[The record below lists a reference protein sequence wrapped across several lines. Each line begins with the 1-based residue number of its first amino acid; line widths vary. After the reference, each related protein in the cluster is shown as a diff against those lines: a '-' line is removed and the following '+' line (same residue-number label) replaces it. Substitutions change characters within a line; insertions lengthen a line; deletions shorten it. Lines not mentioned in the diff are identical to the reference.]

1 MKWLSTGIALSC
13 LLLSSCKQDSPNGK
27 EEPQVPTPPVVT
39 AGTTVTIEPSKENT
53 ISHSGYQIILPK
65 GAVEEKTDI
74 KVNTATEKDFQD
86 PTYKALGDGIELSG
100 NVSSLLSKGCEISF
114 NNPNIPDGTEMY
126 IALVYST
133 EEEGLR
139 AIGDKAKHRVRILS
153 KVVKQGAKTQ
163 VYLTPVI
170 GEGLA
175 IRDGIIEGI
184 AIRDGII
191 RPLEIIGASKLNRML
206 VEHQMPNMAEFGLK
220 EVVLPSGTGK
230 ITLKDLSEIT
240 SKDKVLLFI
249 HGWTSSPIAC
259 WSSFITG
266 LDPLVKEA
274 GYTKYLTMGYNT
286 SMPID
291 KNGELLSLYLQNK
304 LNGAKVDIVAH
315 SMGGLVARSALEN
328 YGKADLVQNL
338 ITLGTPHKGSPMAI
352 IKYGLET
359 FSSAVLRDYGGLDEY
374 GRFVIKMYNDGSQG
388 FQDLYTESDFI
399 KRLAKNEAP
408 STYYH
413 PVAAIYSKG
422 SLVGIG
428 WLSRDAQALLAR
440 ADGVVTQ
447 ESAWGIPKSENNG
460 KGVVF
465 MLPGKMPHVT
475 LTESEEVIHHVS
487 AVLKVRAKVNPEPK
501 LPEGVVIKNGV
512 LEKWPNTSIP
522 ESGHV
527 TIPSEVTVIGYSAFS
542 GCSRLKSITFP
553 NKLKEIGKYAFSD
566 CTQLQEAAIPNSVS
580 GIGRWA
586 FHGCISLHT
595 VTLPDNLHELE
606 ECVFQGCQ
614 ALKAIHTKRIHTI
627 KSYAFDG
634 CIRLEKV
641 EFTDALTHI
650 EYNAFK
656 DCRSLT
662 QITLPNSVTDVDNF
676 CFSGCLKLK
685 DVQLSE
691 SMTQIAQSLFA
702 DCRSLTQITLP
713 EKITRVNY
721 DAFAN
726 CIALKSMK
734 SKALYPPTV
743 GSVIYTGYRLRYT
756 GKLIV
761 PVGSKDSYASS
772 TGWGHCDPIVEED

>member
-175 IRDGIIEGI
+175 IRDGIIEGL

-206 VEHQMPNMAEFGLK
+206 VEGQMPNMAEFGLK

-230 ITLKDLSEIT
+230 ITLKEPTEIT
-240 SKDKVLLFI
+240 KKDKVLLFI

-359 FSSAVLRDYGGLDEY
+359 FSSAVLRDYGELDEY

-487 AVLKVRAKVNPEPK
+487 AVLRARAKVNPE
-501 LPEGVVIKNGV
+501 GVVIENGV
-512 LEKWPNTSIP
+512 LGNTILSDDFNGSKLDLNKWNEPTY
-522 ESGHV
+522 
-527 TIPSEVTVIGYSAFS
+527 PSAVKVQDGI
-542 GCSRLKSITFP
+542 LKM
-553 NKLKEIGKYAFSD
+553 E
-566 CTQLQEAAIPNSVS
+566 QNS
-580 GIGRWA
+580 
-586 FHGCISLHT
+586 
-595 VTLPDNLHELE
+595 
-606 ECVFQGCQ
+606 
-614 ALKAIHTKRIHTI
+614 
-627 KSYAFDG
+627 
-634 CIRLEKV
+634 
-641 EFTDALTHI
+641 TDAKI
-650 EYNAFK
+650 ELLSKHRYRA
-656 DCRSLT
+656 T
-662 QITLPNSVTDVDNF
+662 QRITMSRKV
-676 CFSGCLKLK
+676 
-685 DVQLSE
+685 
-691 SMTQIAQSLFA
+691 
-702 DCRSLTQITLP
+702 
-713 EKITRVNY
+713 
-721 DAFAN
+721 
-726 CIALKSMK
+726 
-734 SKALYPPTV
+734 ALYPASDNFFPYISLVFDNHKELIIEYSQHSYANKYGLYVMCFDEQTKKHLTNQKISNQV
-743 GSVIYTGYRLRYT
+743 FNTWFSEKCEIDVARNELKYYRDNQLLGTIQLEGISLSVPFMVRMHPYGWYTGHKHYMDNF
-756 GKLIV
+756 KLEV
-761 PVGSKDSYASS
+761 R
-772 TGWGHCDPIVEED
+772 

>member
-1 MKWLSTGIALSC
+1 
-13 LLLSSCKQDSPNGK
+13 
-27 EEPQVPTPPVVT
+27 
-39 AGTTVTIEPSKENT
+39 
-53 ISHSGYQIILPK
+53 
-65 GAVEEKTDI
+65 
-74 KVNTATEKDFQD
+74 
-86 PTYKALGDGIELSG
+86 
-100 NVSSLLSKGCEISF
+100 
-114 NNPNIPDGTEMY
+114 
-126 IALVYST
+126 
-133 EEEGLR
+133 
-139 AIGDKAKHRVRILS
+139 
-153 KVVKQGAKTQ
+153 
-163 VYLTPVI
+163 
-170 GEGLA
+170 
-175 IRDGIIEGI
+175 
-184 AIRDGII
+184 
-191 RPLEIIGASKLNRML
+191 
-206 VEHQMPNMAEFGLK
+206 MPNMAEFGLK

-230 ITLKDLSEIT
+230 ITLKEPSEIT
-240 SKDKVLLFI
+240 KKDKVLLFI

-338 ITLGTPHKGSPMAI
+338 ITLGTPHKGSPMGI
-352 IKYGLET
+352 IKYALEA
-359 FSSAVLRDYGGLDEY
+359 FSSAILEENGKLDEY
-374 GRFVIKMYNDGSQG
+374 GRFVVKMYNDGSQG

-399 KRLAKNEAP
+399 KGLAKNEAP

-422 SLVGIG
+422 NLIGVGL
-428 WLSRDAQALLAR
+428 LSRDLQDLMSR
-440 ADGVVTQ
+440 ADGVVTK
-447 ESAWGIPKSENNG
+447 ESAWGIPASENNG
-460 KGVVF
+460 KGVFF

-487 AVLKVRAKVNPEPK
+487 TVLKVRAKVNPEPS

-527 TIPSEVTVIGYSAFS
+527 TIPSEVTEIGVNAFY

-553 NKLKEIGKYAFSD
+553 NKLKAIGTSAFSA
-566 CTQLQEAAIPNSVS
+566 CTQLQVVTIPNSVI
-580 GIGRWA
+580 GIGNNA
-586 FHGCISLHT
+586 FNGCSNLHT
-595 VTLPDNLHELE
+595 VTLPSKLQVLKDY
-606 ECVFQGCQ
+606 VFMGCQ
-614 ALKAIHTKRIHTI
+614 ALKAIHTKGVHII
-627 KSYAFDG
+627 GFSAFEG
-634 CIRLEKV
+634 CTRLAKV
-641 EFTDALTHI
+641 EFTDALTSI
-650 EYNAFK
+650 YAKAFK

-662 QITLPNSVTDVDNF
+662 QVTLPNSVTDVKSS
-676 CFSGCLKLK
+676 CFQQCLKLK

-691 SMTQIAQSLFA
+691 SMTYIEQRLFS

-713 EKITRVNY
+713 EKIRWVY
-721 DAFAN
+721 EGAFAN
-726 CIALKSMK
+726 CIALKSIK
-734 SKALYPPTV
+734 SKALYPPE
-743 GSVIYTGYRLRYT
+743 VIKEGRSGHKLLYT

>member
-1 MKWLSTGIALSC
+1 MKWLSAGIALSF

-27 EEPQVPTPPVVT
+27 EEPQVPPVVT

-175 IRDGIIEGI
+175 IRDGII
-184 AIRDGII
+184 

-206 VEHQMPNMAEFGLK
+206 VERQMPNMAEFGLK

-230 ITLKDLSEIT
+230 ITLKEPTEIT
-240 SKDKVLLFI
+240 KKDKVLLFI

-266 LDPLVKEA
+266 LAPLIKEA

-328 YGKADLVQNL
+328 YGKGDLVQNL

-359 FSSAVLRDYGGLDEY
+359 FSSAVLRDYGELDEY

-487 AVLKVRAKVNPEPK
+487 AVLKARAKGNPEPS
-501 LPEGVVIKNGV
+501 LPEGVVIENGV
-512 LEKWPNTSIP
+512 LKTWPNTSIP
-522 ESGHV
+522 ESGHI
-527 TIPSEVTVIGYSAFS
+527 TIPTEVTVIGTGAFYS
-542 GCSRLKSITFP
+542 CSRLKSITFP
-553 NKLKEIGKYAFSD
+553 NKLKEIGGSAFSH
-566 CTQLQEAAIPNSVS
+566 CTQLQEVTIPNSVTQ
-580 GIGRWA
+580 IGDYA
-586 FHGCISLHT
+586 FYECSNLHT
-595 VTLPDNLHELE
+595 VTLPSKLQVLNYY
-606 ECVFQGCQ
+606 VFKDCQ
-614 ALKAIHTKRIHTI
+614 ALKAIHTKGVHSIEV
-627 KSYAFDG
+627 SAFEG
-634 CIRLEKV
+634 CTRLAKI
-641 EFTDALTHI
+641 EFTDALTSI
-650 EYNAFK
+650 YASAFN

-662 QITLPNSVTDVDNF
+662 QVTLPNSVTEVGEH
-676 CFSGCLKLK
+676 CFKQCLKLK
-685 DVQLSE
+685 EVQLSE
-691 SMTQIAQSLFA
+691 SMTYIDKGLFA

-713 EKITRVNY
+713 EKIVSV
-721 DAFAN
+721 DEGAFAN
-726 CIALKSMK
+726 CIALKSIK
-734 SKALYPPTV
+734 SKALYPPV
-743 GSVIYTGYRLRYT
+743 VKQDGYSGRKLRYT

-761 PVGSKDSYASS
+761 PVGSKDSYATHS
-772 TGWGHCDPIVEED
+772 GWGHCNPIVEED

>member
-1 MKWLSTGIALSC
+1 MKWLSAGIALSF

-175 IRDGIIEGI
+175 IRDGIIEGL

-206 VEHQMPNMAEFGLK
+206 VEGQMPNMAEFGLK

-230 ITLKDLSEIT
+230 ITLKEPTEIT
-240 SKDKVLLFI
+240 KKDKVLLFI

-359 FSSAVLRDYGGLDEY
+359 FSSAVLRDYGELDEY

-487 AVLKVRAKVNPEPK
+487 AVLRARAKVNPE
-501 LPEGVVIKNGV
+501 GVVIENGV
-512 LEKWPNTSIP
+512 LGNTILSDDFNGSKLDLNKWNEPTY
-522 ESGHV
+522 
-527 TIPSEVTVIGYSAFS
+527 PSAVKVQDGI
-542 GCSRLKSITFP
+542 LKM
-553 NKLKEIGKYAFSD
+553 E
-566 CTQLQEAAIPNSVS
+566 QNS
-580 GIGRWA
+580 
-586 FHGCISLHT
+586 
-595 VTLPDNLHELE
+595 
-606 ECVFQGCQ
+606 
-614 ALKAIHTKRIHTI
+614 
-627 KSYAFDG
+627 
-634 CIRLEKV
+634 
-641 EFTDALTHI
+641 TDAKI
-650 EYNAFK
+650 ELLSKHRYRA
-656 DCRSLT
+656 T
-662 QITLPNSVTDVDNF
+662 QRITMSRKV
-676 CFSGCLKLK
+676 
-685 DVQLSE
+685 
-691 SMTQIAQSLFA
+691 
-702 DCRSLTQITLP
+702 
-713 EKITRVNY
+713 
-721 DAFAN
+721 
-726 CIALKSMK
+726 
-734 SKALYPPTV
+734 ALYPASDNFFPYISLVFDNHKELIIEYSQHSYANKYGLYVMCFDEQTKKHLTNQKISNQV
-743 GSVIYTGYRLRYT
+743 FNTWFSEKCEIDVARNELKYYRDNQLLGTIQLEGISLSVPFMVRMHPYGWYTGHKHYMDNF
-756 GKLIV
+756 KLEV
-761 PVGSKDSYASS
+761 R
-772 TGWGHCDPIVEED
+772 

>member
-1 MKWLSTGIALSC
+1 MKLITPMKWLSAGIALSC

-39 AGTTVTIEPSKENT
+39 AGTTITIEPSKENT
-53 ISHSGYQIILPK
+53 ISHSGYEIHLPK

-74 KVNTATEKDFQD
+74 KVNTAAQKDFQD

-100 NVSSLLSKGCEISF
+100 NVNSLLSKGCEISF

-126 IALVYST
+126 IALVYNT
-133 EEEGLR
+133 DEAGLR
-139 AIGDKAKHRVRILS
+139 AIGDETKHRVRVLTKAVKRGVRTEVSLKTDPITGL
-153 KVVKQGAKTQ
+153 VVEKC
-163 VYLTPVI
+163 
-170 GEGLA
+170 
-175 IRDGIIEGI
+175 
-184 AIRDGII
+184 II
-191 RPLEIIGASKLNRML
+191 RPLEIIGASKLNQLL

-338 ITLGTPHKGSPMAI
+338 ITLGTPHKGSPMGI
-352 IKYGLET
+352 IKYALEA
-359 FSSAVLRDYGGLDEY
+359 FSSAILEENGKLDEY
-374 GRFVIKMYNDGSQG
+374 GRFVVKMYNDGSQG

-399 KRLAKNEAP
+399 KGLAKNEAP

-422 SLVGIG
+422 YLTGVG
-428 WLSRDAQALLAR
+428 WLSRDLQDLMAR
-440 ADGVVTQ
+440 ADGVVTK
-447 ESAWGIPKSENNG
+447 ESAWGIPDSENNG
-460 KGVVF
+460 KGVFF

-475 LTESEEVIHHVS
+475 LTESEEVMHHVS

-501 LPEGVVIKNGV
+501 LPEGVVIEYGILK
-512 LEKWPNTSIP
+512 KWPNTSIP
-522 ESGHV
+522 ANGHV
-527 TIPSEVTVIGYSAFS
+527 TVPNEVVHIGQAAFEY
-542 GCSRLKSITFP
+542 CSRLKTITFP
-553 NKLKEIGKYAFSD
+553 SHLESIGVAAFSQ
-566 CTQLQEAAIPNSVS
+566 CTQLQEVHIPNSVTK
-580 GIGRWA
+580 IGSRA
-586 FHGCISLHT
+586 FQFCINLHTAELPSKLQVVEDGLFSKCHALREIRIKSARTIGESAFQECVKLAKVELSDLLYEVKKMAFQDCRSLTQVRLPHSVDKVGESSFQGCIKLKE
-595 VTLPDNLHELE
+595 VQLPDNLYLIE
-606 ECVFQGCQ
+606 EKLFADCQ
-614 ALKAIHTKRIHTI
+614 
-627 KSYAFDG
+627 
-634 CIRLEKV
+634 
-641 EFTDALTHI
+641 
-650 EYNAFK
+650 
-656 DCRSLT
+656 SLT
-662 QITLPNSVTDVDNF
+662 QITLP
-676 CFSGCLKLK
+676 
-685 DVQLSE
+685 
-691 SMTQIAQSLFA
+691 A
-702 DCRSLTQITLP
+702 
-713 EKITRVNY
+713 RVGSIMPS
-721 DAFAN
+721 AFEN
-726 CIALKSMK
+726 CKGLQVLR
-734 SKALYPPTV
+734 SKA
-743 GSVIYTGYRLRYT
+743 IYAPEVWDRFRHLVVPLDYR

-761 PVGSKDSYASS
+761 PVGSKESYEQSV
-772 TGWGHCDPIVEED
+772 GWKHCSPIVEQD

>member
-1 MKWLSTGIALSC
+1 MKLITPMKWLSAGIALSC
-13 LLLSSCKQDSPNGK
+13 LLLSSCKQDSPKGK

-53 ISHSGYQIILPK
+53 ISHSGYEIHLPK
-65 GAVEEKTDI
+65 GAVEEKTEI

-100 NVSSLLSKGCEISF
+100 NVNSLLSKGCEISF

-126 IALVYST
+126 IALVYNAD
-133 EEEGLR
+133 EAGLR
-139 AIGDKAKHRVRILS
+139 AIGDETKHRVRVLTKAVKRGVRTEVSLKTDPITGL
-153 KVVKQGAKTQ
+153 VVEKC
-163 VYLTPVI
+163 
-170 GEGLA
+170 
-175 IRDGIIEGI
+175 
-184 AIRDGII
+184 II
-191 RPLEIIGASKLNRML
+191 RPLEIIGASKLNQLL

-220 EVVLPSGTGK
+220 EVVLPAGAGK

-266 LDPLVKEA
+266 LAPLVKEA

-338 ITLGTPHKGSPMAI
+338 ITLGTPHKGSPMGI
-352 IKYGLET
+352 IKYALEA
-359 FSSAVLRDYGGLDEY
+359 FSSAILEENGKLDEY
-374 GRFVIKMYNDGSQG
+374 GRFVVKMYNDGSQG

-399 KRLAKNEAP
+399 KGLAKNEAP

-422 SLVGIG
+422 NLTGVGL
-428 WLSRDAQALLAR
+428 LSRDLQDLMAR
-440 ADGVVTQ
+440 ADGVVTK
-447 ESAWGIPKSENNG
+447 ESAWGIPSSENNG
-460 KGVVF
+460 KGVFF

-487 AVLKVRAKVNPEPK
+487 TVLKVRAKVNPEPS
-501 LPEGVVIKNGV
+501 LPDGVVIENGV
-512 LEKWPNTSIP
+512 LKTWPNTSIP
-522 ESGHV
+522 ESGHI
-527 TIPSEVTVIGYSAFS
+527 TIPSEVTEIGASALS
-542 GCSRLKSITFP
+542 DCSRLKSITFP
-553 NKLKEIGKYAFSD
+553 NKLKAIGPSAFSA
-566 CTQLQEAAIPNSVS
+566 CTQLQEVTIPNSVTRIDGS
-580 GIGRWA
+580 A
-586 FHGCISLHT
+586 FNGCINLHT
-595 VTLPDNLHELE
+595 VTLPSKLQVLSDHI
-606 ECVFQGCQ
+606 FTGCQ
-614 ALKAIHTKRIHTI
+614 ALKAIHTKGVHTI
-627 KSYAFDG
+627 GISAFEG
-634 CIRLEKV
+634 CTRLDKV
-641 EFTDALTHI
+641 EFTDALTSIAH
-650 EYNAFK
+650 NAFK

-662 QITLPNSVTDVDNF
+662 KVTLPNSVTNVGDH
-676 CFSGCLKLK
+676 CFQQCLKLK

-691 SMTQIAQSLFA
+691 SMTYIAWGLFA
-702 DCRSLTQITLP
+702 DCRSLAQITLP
-713 EKITRVNY
+713 EKIVSV
-721 DAFAN
+721 DEGAFAN
-726 CIALKSMK
+726 CIALKSIK
-734 SKALYPPTV
+734 SKALYPPVVTHN
-743 GSVIYTGYRLRYT
+743 GFSSYQLLYT

-761 PVGSKDSYASS
+761 PVGSKESYVKSK
-772 TGWGHCDPIVEED
+772 GWGHCDPIVEED

>member
-1 MKWLSTGIALSC
+1 MKLITPMKWLSTGMALSC

-175 IRDGIIEGI
+175 IRDGIIEGL

-206 VEHQMPNMAEFGLK
+206 VERQMPNMAEFGLK

-447 ESAWGIPKSENNG
+447 ESAWGIPASENNG

-475 LTESEEVIHHVS
+475 LTESEEVIRHVS
-487 AVLKVRAKVNPEPK
+487 TVLRARAKVNPE
-501 LPEGVVIKNGV
+501 GVVIENGV
-512 LEKWPNTSIP
+512 LVNTILSDDFNGSKLDLNKWNEPTY
-522 ESGHV
+522 
-527 TIPSEVTVIGYSAFS
+527 PSAVKVQDGI
-542 GCSRLKSITFP
+542 LKM
-553 NKLKEIGKYAFSD
+553 E
-566 CTQLQEAAIPNSVS
+566 QNS
-580 GIGRWA
+580 
-586 FHGCISLHT
+586 
-595 VTLPDNLHELE
+595 
-606 ECVFQGCQ
+606 
-614 ALKAIHTKRIHTI
+614 
-627 KSYAFDG
+627 
-634 CIRLEKV
+634 
-641 EFTDALTHI
+641 TDAKI
-650 EYNAFK
+650 ELLSKHRYRA
-656 DCRSLT
+656 T
-662 QITLPNSVTDVDNF
+662 QRITMSRKV
-676 CFSGCLKLK
+676 
-685 DVQLSE
+685 
-691 SMTQIAQSLFA
+691 
-702 DCRSLTQITLP
+702 
-713 EKITRVNY
+713 
-721 DAFAN
+721 
-726 CIALKSMK
+726 
-734 SKALYPPTV
+734 ALYPASDNFFPYISLVFDNHKELIIEYSQHSYANKYGLYVMCFDEQTKKHLTNQKISNQV
-743 GSVIYTGYRLRYT
+743 FNTWFSEKCEIDVARNELKYYRDNQLLGTIQLEGISLSVPFMVRMHPYGWYTGHKHYMDNF
-756 GKLIV
+756 KLEV
-761 PVGSKDSYASS
+761 R
-772 TGWGHCDPIVEED
+772 

>member
-1 MKWLSTGIALSC
+1 MKLITPKKWLSAGVALSIV
-13 LLLSSCKQDSPNGK
+13 LFSSCKQDDPNGNGGRQ
-27 EEPQVPTPPVVT
+27 EPPTPIVPT
-39 AGTTVTIEPSKENT
+39 GTTVTIEPNKENT
-53 ISHSGYQIILPK
+53 IDYGGYQISLPK

-100 NVSSLLSKGCEISF
+100 DVSSLLSKGCEISF

-133 EEEGLR
+133 DEEGLR

-153 KVVKQGAKTQ
+153 KVVKQGLKTA

-170 GEGLA
+170 GQGLA
-175 IRDGIIEGI
+175 V
-184 AIRDGII
+184 RDGII

-206 VEHQMPNMAEFGLK
+206 VERQMPNMAEFGLK

-266 LDPLVKEA
+266 LDPLIKEA

-291 KNGELLSLYLQNK
+291 KNGELLALYLQNK

-328 YGKADLVQNL
+328 YHKGDLVQNL

-359 FSSAVLRDYGGLDEY
+359 FSSAVLKEYGELDEY

-422 SLVGIG
+422 RLVGVG
-428 WLSRDAQALLAR
+428 WLSRDTQALLAR

-447 ESAWGIPKSENNG
+447 ESAWGIPASENNG

-487 AVLKVRAKVNPEPK
+487 AVLKARAKGNPEPS
-501 LPEGVVIKNGV
+501 LPEGVVIENGV
-512 LEKWPNTSIP
+512 LKTWPNTSIP
-522 ESGHV
+522 ESGHI
-527 TIPSEVTVIGYSAFS
+527 TIPTEVTVIGSGAFYS
-542 GCSRLKSITFP
+542 CSRLKSITFP
-553 NKLKEIGKYAFSD
+553 NKLKEIGGSAFSA
-566 CTQLQEAAIPNSVS
+566 CTQLQEVTIPNSVTQ
-580 GIGRWA
+580 IGDYA
-586 FHGCISLHT
+586 FYECSNLHT
-595 VTLPDNLHELE
+595 VTLPSKLQVLNYY
-606 ECVFQGCQ
+606 VFKGCQ
-614 ALKAIHTKRIHTI
+614 ALKAIHTKGVHSIDV
-627 KSYAFDG
+627 SAFEG
-634 CIRLEKV
+634 CTRLAKI
-641 EFTDALTHI
+641 EFTDALTSI
-650 EYNAFK
+650 YASAFN

-662 QITLPNSVTDVDNF
+662 QVTLPNSVTGVGPH
-676 CFSGCLKLK
+676 CFQQCLKLK
-685 DVQLSE
+685 EVQLSE
-691 SMTQIAQSLFA
+691 SMTYIDKGLFA

-713 EKITRVNY
+713 EKIVSV
-721 DAFAN
+721 DEGAFAN
-726 CIALKSMK
+726 CIALKSIK
-734 SKALYPPTV
+734 SKALYPPVVTQD
-743 GSVIYTGYRLRYT
+743 GRSGYKLLYT

-761 PVGSKDSYASS
+761 PVGSKDSYSSS
-772 TGWGHCDPIVEED
+772 TGWGHCNPIVEED

>member
-175 IRDGIIEGI
+175 IRDGIIEGL

-206 VEHQMPNMAEFGLK
+206 VERQMPNMAEFGLK

-447 ESAWGIPKSENNG
+447 ESAWGIPASENNG

-475 LTESEEVIHHVS
+475 LTESEEVIRHVS
-487 AVLKVRAKVNPEPK
+487 TVLRARAKVNPE
-501 LPEGVVIKNGV
+501 GVVIENGV
-512 LEKWPNTSIP
+512 LVNTILSDDFNGSKLDLNKWNEPTY
-522 ESGHV
+522 
-527 TIPSEVTVIGYSAFS
+527 PSAVKVQDGI
-542 GCSRLKSITFP
+542 LKM
-553 NKLKEIGKYAFSD
+553 E
-566 CTQLQEAAIPNSVS
+566 QNS
-580 GIGRWA
+580 
-586 FHGCISLHT
+586 
-595 VTLPDNLHELE
+595 
-606 ECVFQGCQ
+606 
-614 ALKAIHTKRIHTI
+614 
-627 KSYAFDG
+627 
-634 CIRLEKV
+634 
-641 EFTDALTHI
+641 TDAKI
-650 EYNAFK
+650 ELLSKHRYRA
-656 DCRSLT
+656 T
-662 QITLPNSVTDVDNF
+662 QRITMSRKV
-676 CFSGCLKLK
+676 
-685 DVQLSE
+685 
-691 SMTQIAQSLFA
+691 
-702 DCRSLTQITLP
+702 
-713 EKITRVNY
+713 
-721 DAFAN
+721 
-726 CIALKSMK
+726 
-734 SKALYPPTV
+734 ALYPASDNFFPYISLVFDNHKELIIEYSQHSYANKYGLYVMCFDEQTKKHLTNQKISNQV
-743 GSVIYTGYRLRYT
+743 FNTWFSEKCEIDVARNELKYYRDNQLLGTIQLEGISLSVPFMVRMHPYGWYTGHKHYMDNF
-756 GKLIV
+756 KLEV
-761 PVGSKDSYASS
+761 R
-772 TGWGHCDPIVEED
+772 

>member
-1 MKWLSTGIALSC
+1 MKLITPMKWLSAGIALSC

-53 ISHSGYQIILPK
+53 ISHSGYEIHLPK

-100 NVSSLLSKGCEISF
+100 NVNSLLSKGCEISF

-126 IALVYST
+126 IALVYNT
-133 EEEGLR
+133 DEAGLR
-139 AIGDKAKHRVRILS
+139 AIGDETKHRVRVLTKAVKRGVRTEVSLKTDPITGL
-153 KVVKQGAKTQ
+153 VVEKC
-163 VYLTPVI
+163 
-170 GEGLA
+170 
-175 IRDGIIEGI
+175 
-184 AIRDGII
+184 II
-191 RPLEIIGASKLNRML
+191 RPLEIIGASKLNQLL

-266 LDPLVKEA
+266 LAPLVKEA

-338 ITLGTPHKGSPMAI
+338 ITLGTPHKGSPMGI
-352 IKYGLET
+352 IKYALEA
-359 FSSAVLRDYGGLDEY
+359 FSSAILEENGKLDEY
-374 GRFVIKMYNDGSQG
+374 GRFVVKMYNDGSQG

-399 KRLAKNEAP
+399 KGLAKNEAP

-422 SLVGIG
+422 NLTGVGL
-428 WLSRDAQALLAR
+428 LSRDLQDLMAR
-440 ADGVVTQ
+440 ADGVVTK
-447 ESAWGIPKSENNG
+447 ESAWGIPASENNG
-460 KGVVF
+460 KGVFF

-501 LPEGVVIKNGV
+501 LPEGVVIDSNGT
-512 LEKWPNTSIP
+512 LIKWDNEAIP
-522 ESGHV
+522 QDGIV
-527 TIPSEVTVIGYSAFS
+527 KIPSVVKTIGVGAFQGCSKLKQVVFHNKVRSIEKEAFS
-542 GCSRLKSITFP
+542 GCTEL
-553 NKLKEIGKYAFSD
+553 
-566 CTQLQEAAIPNSVS
+566 NSV
-580 GIGRWA
+580 
-586 FHGCISLHT
+586 
-595 VTLPDNLHELE
+595 N
-606 ECVFQGCQ
+606 
-614 ALKAIHTKRIHTI
+614 
-627 KSYAFDG
+627 
-634 CIRLEKV
+634 
-641 EFTDALTHI
+641 
-650 EYNAFK
+650 
-656 DCRSLT
+656 
-662 QITLPNSVTDVDNF
+662 LPNSVRRIGASMFRGCTNLKEVTLPSGTLTEIPDAL
-676 CFSGCLKLK
+676 FSGCSSLSKVNLPKGLKSIGNSAFMDCASLRNI
-685 DVQLSE
+685 DVPEGVTKIGGYAFSKVQGS
-691 SMTQIAQSLFA
+691 
-702 DCRSLTQITLP
+702 ITLP
-713 EKITRVNY
+713 STVRDLGVEGGSIFTWPFYTSEAITIGRTVYIKATTPPDIYFGYVDNVHRMKVLGTFKILYVPLGCKQKYLDAGIYGLNDSNIQEY
-721 DAFAN
+721 DF
-726 CIALKSMK
+726 
-734 SKALYPPTV
+734 
-743 GSVIYTGYRLRYT
+743 
-756 GKLIV
+756 
-761 PVGSKDSYASS
+761 D
-772 TGWGHCDPIVEED
+772 

>member
-1 MKWLSTGIALSC
+1 MKWLSAGIALSF

-27 EEPQVPTPPVVT
+27 EEPQVPPVVT

-175 IRDGIIEGI
+175 IRDGIIEGL

-206 VEHQMPNMAEFGLK
+206 VERQMPNMAEFGLK

-230 ITLKDLSEIT
+230 ITLKEPTEIT
-240 SKDKVLLFI
+240 KKDKVLLFI

-266 LDPLVKEA
+266 LAPLIKEA

-328 YGKADLVQNL
+328 YGKGDLVQNL

-359 FSSAVLRDYGGLDEY
+359 FSSAVLRDYGELDEY

-465 MLPGKMPHVT
+465 MLPGKIPHVT
-475 LTESEEVIHHVS
+475 LTESEEVIRHVS
-487 AVLKVRAKVNPEPK
+487 TVLKARAKVNPEPS
-501 LPEGVVIKNGV
+501 LPEGGIIENGV
-512 LEKWPNTSIP
+512 LENTILSDDFNGSKLDLNKWNKPTY
-522 ESGHV
+522 
-527 TIPSEVTVIGYSAFS
+527 PSAVKVQDGI
-542 GCSRLKSITFP
+542 LKM
-553 NKLKEIGKYAFSD
+553 E
-566 CTQLQEAAIPNSVS
+566 QNS
-580 GIGRWA
+580 
-586 FHGCISLHT
+586 
-595 VTLPDNLHELE
+595 
-606 ECVFQGCQ
+606 
-614 ALKAIHTKRIHTI
+614 
-627 KSYAFDG
+627 
-634 CIRLEKV
+634 
-641 EFTDALTHI
+641 TDAKI
-650 EYNAFK
+650 ELLSKHRYRA
-656 DCRSLT
+656 T
-662 QITLPNSVTDVDNF
+662 QRITISRKV
-676 CFSGCLKLK
+676 
-685 DVQLSE
+685 
-691 SMTQIAQSLFA
+691 
-702 DCRSLTQITLP
+702 
-713 EKITRVNY
+713 
-721 DAFAN
+721 
-726 CIALKSMK
+726 
-734 SKALYPPTV
+734 ALYPASDNFFPYISLVFDNHKELIIEYSQHSYANKYGLYVMCFDEQTKTHLTNQKISNQV
-743 GSVIYTGYRLRYT
+743 FNTWFSEKCEIDVARNELKYYRDNQLLGTIQLKGISLSVPFLVRMHPYGWYTGHKHYMDNF
-756 GKLIV
+756 KLEV
-761 PVGSKDSYASS
+761 K
-772 TGWGHCDPIVEED
+772 

>member
-1 MKWLSTGIALSC
+1 MKWLSAGIALSF

-27 EEPQVPTPPVVT
+27 EEPQVPPVVT

-175 IRDGIIEGI
+175 IRDGII
-184 AIRDGII
+184 

-206 VEHQMPNMAEFGLK
+206 VERQMPNMAEFGLK

-230 ITLKDLSEIT
+230 ITLKEPTEIT
-240 SKDKVLLFI
+240 KKDKVLLFI

-266 LDPLVKEA
+266 LAPLIKEA

-328 YGKADLVQNL
+328 YGKGDLVQNL

-359 FSSAVLRDYGGLDEY
+359 FSSAVLRDYGELDEY

-465 MLPGKMPHVT
+465 MLPGKIPHVT
-475 LTESEEVIHHVS
+475 LTESEEVIRHVS
-487 AVLKVRAKVNPEPK
+487 TVLKARAKVNPEPS
-501 LPEGVVIKNGV
+501 LPEGGIIENGV
-512 LEKWPNTSIP
+512 LENTILSDDFNGSKLDLNKWNKPTY
-522 ESGHV
+522 
-527 TIPSEVTVIGYSAFS
+527 PSAVKVQDGI
-542 GCSRLKSITFP
+542 LKM
-553 NKLKEIGKYAFSD
+553 E
-566 CTQLQEAAIPNSVS
+566 QNS
-580 GIGRWA
+580 
-586 FHGCISLHT
+586 
-595 VTLPDNLHELE
+595 
-606 ECVFQGCQ
+606 
-614 ALKAIHTKRIHTI
+614 
-627 KSYAFDG
+627 
-634 CIRLEKV
+634 
-641 EFTDALTHI
+641 TDAKI
-650 EYNAFK
+650 ELLSKHRYRA
-656 DCRSLT
+656 T
-662 QITLPNSVTDVDNF
+662 QRITISRKV
-676 CFSGCLKLK
+676 
-685 DVQLSE
+685 
-691 SMTQIAQSLFA
+691 
-702 DCRSLTQITLP
+702 
-713 EKITRVNY
+713 
-721 DAFAN
+721 
-726 CIALKSMK
+726 
-734 SKALYPPTV
+734 ALYPASDNFFPYISLVFDNHKELIIEYSQHSYANKYGLYVMCFDEQTKTHLTNQKISNQV
-743 GSVIYTGYRLRYT
+743 FNTWFSEKCEIDVARNELKYYRDNQLLGTIQLKGISLSVPFLVRMHPYGWYTGHKHYMDNF
-756 GKLIV
+756 KLEV
-761 PVGSKDSYASS
+761 K
-772 TGWGHCDPIVEED
+772 

>member
-1 MKWLSTGIALSC
+1 MKLITPMKWLSTGIALSC

-175 IRDGIIEGI
+175 IRDGIIEGL

-206 VEHQMPNMAEFGLK
+206 VEGQMPNMAEFGLK

-230 ITLKDLSEIT
+230 ITLKEPTEIT
-240 SKDKVLLFI
+240 KKDKVLLFI

-359 FSSAVLRDYGGLDEY
+359 FSSAVLRDYGELDEY

-487 AVLKVRAKVNPEPK
+487 AVLRARAKVNPE
-501 LPEGVVIKNGV
+501 GVVIENGV
-512 LEKWPNTSIP
+512 LGNTILSDDFNGSKLDLNKWNEPTY
-522 ESGHV
+522 
-527 TIPSEVTVIGYSAFS
+527 PSAVKVQDGI
-542 GCSRLKSITFP
+542 LKM
-553 NKLKEIGKYAFSD
+553 E
-566 CTQLQEAAIPNSVS
+566 QNS
-580 GIGRWA
+580 
-586 FHGCISLHT
+586 
-595 VTLPDNLHELE
+595 
-606 ECVFQGCQ
+606 
-614 ALKAIHTKRIHTI
+614 
-627 KSYAFDG
+627 
-634 CIRLEKV
+634 
-641 EFTDALTHI
+641 TDAKI
-650 EYNAFK
+650 ELLSKHRYRA
-656 DCRSLT
+656 T
-662 QITLPNSVTDVDNF
+662 QRITMSRKV
-676 CFSGCLKLK
+676 
-685 DVQLSE
+685 
-691 SMTQIAQSLFA
+691 
-702 DCRSLTQITLP
+702 
-713 EKITRVNY
+713 
-721 DAFAN
+721 
-726 CIALKSMK
+726 
-734 SKALYPPTV
+734 ALYPASDNFFPYISLVFDNHKELIIEYSQHSYANKYGLYVMCFDEQTKKHLTNQKISNQV
-743 GSVIYTGYRLRYT
+743 FNTWFSEKCEIDVARNELKYYRDNQLLGTIQLEGISLSVPFMVRMHPYGWYTGHKHYMDNF
-756 GKLIV
+756 KLEV
-761 PVGSKDSYASS
+761 R
-772 TGWGHCDPIVEED
+772 

>member
-1 MKWLSTGIALSC
+1 MKLITPMKWLSAGIALSF

-27 EEPQVPTPPVVT
+27 EEPQVPPVVT

-175 IRDGIIEGI
+175 IRDGIIEGL

-206 VEHQMPNMAEFGLK
+206 VERQMPNMAEFGLK

-230 ITLKDLSEIT
+230 ITLKEPTEIT
-240 SKDKVLLFI
+240 KKDKVLLFI

-266 LDPLVKEA
+266 LAPLIKEA

-328 YGKADLVQNL
+328 YGKGDLVQNL

-359 FSSAVLRDYGGLDEY
+359 FSSAVLRDYGELDEY

-487 AVLKVRAKVNPEPK
+487 AVLKVRAKVNPEPS
-501 LPEGVVIKNGV
+501 LPEGVVIENGV

-527 TIPSEVTVIGYSAFS
+527 TIPSEVTVIGYSAFYI
-542 GCSRLKSITFP
+542 CSRLKSITFP
-553 NKLKEIGKYAFSD
+553 SKLKEIGNNAFYA
-566 CTQLQEAAIPNSVS
+566 CTQLQEVTLPNSVTN
-580 GIGRWA
+580 IGRGA
-586 FHGCISLHT
+586 FDECINLHT
-595 VTLPDNLHELE
+595 VTLPNKLKILQKD
-606 ECVFQGCQ
+606 VFGGCL
-614 ALKAIHTKRIHTI
+614 ALKAIHTENVHTI
-627 KSYAFDG
+627 ERGAFRG
-634 CIRLEKV
+634 CTRLAKV
-641 EFTDALTHI
+641 EFTDALKKI
-650 EYNAFK
+650 DWEAFE

-662 QITLPNSVTDVDNF
+662 QVTLPNSVTHVGSR
-676 CFSGCLKLK
+676 CFQQCLKLK
-685 DVQLSE
+685 EVQLSE
-691 SMTQIAQSLFA
+691 SMTYIDQGLFA

-713 EKITRVNY
+713 KKIESVY
-721 DAFAN
+721 EGAFAN
-726 CIALKSMK
+726 CIALKSIK
-734 SKALYPPTV
+734 SKALYPPV
-743 GSVIYTGYRLRYT
+743 VLKQNNYS

-761 PVGSKDSYASS
+761 PVGSKDSYAKS
-772 TGWGHCDPIVEED
+772 TGWGHCNPIIEED

>member
-1 MKWLSTGIALSC
+1 MKLITPMKWLSAGIALSC

-53 ISHSGYQIILPK
+53 ISHSGYEIHLPK

-100 NVSSLLSKGCEISF
+100 NVNSLLSKGCEISF

-126 IALVYST
+126 IALVYNT
-133 EEEGLR
+133 DEAGLR
-139 AIGDKAKHRVRILS
+139 AIGDETKHRVRVLTKAVKRGVRTEVSLKTDPITGL
-153 KVVKQGAKTQ
+153 VVEKC
-163 VYLTPVI
+163 
-170 GEGLA
+170 
-175 IRDGIIEGI
+175 
-184 AIRDGII
+184 II
-191 RPLEIIGASKLNRML
+191 RPLEIIGASKLNQLL

-266 LDPLVKEA
+266 LAPLVKEA

-338 ITLGTPHKGSPMAI
+338 ITLGTPHKGSPMGI
-352 IKYGLET
+352 IKYALEA
-359 FSSAVLRDYGGLDEY
+359 FSSAILEENGKLDEY
-374 GRFVIKMYNDGSQG
+374 GRFVVKMYNDGSQG

-399 KRLAKNEAP
+399 KGLAKNEAP

-422 SLVGIG
+422 NLTGVGL
-428 WLSRDAQALLAR
+428 LSRDLQDLMAR
-440 ADGVVTQ
+440 ADGVVTK
-447 ESAWGIPKSENNG
+447 ESAWGIPASENNG
-460 KGVVF
+460 KGVFF

-487 AVLKVRAKVNPEPK
+487 TVLKVRAKVNPEPK
-501 LPEGVVIKNGV
+501 LPEGVVIDSNGT
-512 LEKWPNTSIP
+512 LIKWDNEAIP
-522 ESGHV
+522 QDGIIK
-527 TIPSEVTVIGYSAFS
+527 IPSVVKTIGVGAFQGCSKLKQVVFHNKVRSIEMEAFS
-542 GCSRLKSITFP
+542 GCTELRSVNLSNSVRRIGASAFWGCTELKSVNLPNSVRLIGANAFWGCTNLKEVTLPSGTLTEIPDALFSGCSSLSQISLPQGLKSI
-553 NKLKEIGKYAFSD
+553 
-566 CTQLQEAAIPNSVS
+566 
-580 GIGRWA
+580 GRSA
-586 FHGCISLHT
+586 FHGCVSLRNIIVPEG
-595 VTLPDNLHELE
+595 VTKIGGDAFSN
-606 ECVFQGCQ
+606 VQG
-614 ALKAIHTKRIHTI
+614 
-627 KSYAFDG
+627 S
-634 CIRLEKV
+634 
-641 EFTDALTHI
+641 
-650 EYNAFK
+650 
-656 DCRSLT
+656 
-662 QITLPNSVTDVDNF
+662 ITLPSTV
-676 CFSGCLKLK
+676 K
-685 DVQLSE
+685 DL
-691 SMTQIAQSLFA
+691 
-702 DCRSLTQITLP
+702 
-713 EKITRVNY
+713 
-721 DAFAN
+721 
-726 CIALKSMK
+726 
-734 SKALYPPTV
+734 
-743 GSVIYTGYRLRYT
+743 G
-756 GKLIV
+756 
-761 PVGSKDSYASS
+761 
-772 TGWGHCDPIVEED
+772 VEEGSIFTWPFHTYEDVTIGRTVYIKATTPPDIYYGHVNNRDQMRVLGTFKILYVPLGCKQKYLDAGIYGLNDSNIQEYDFD

>member
-1 MKWLSTGIALSC
+1 MKLITPMKWLSAGIALSF

-27 EEPQVPTPPVVT
+27 EEPQVPPVVT

-175 IRDGIIEGI
+175 IRDGIIEGL

-206 VEHQMPNMAEFGLK
+206 VERQMPNMAEFGLK

-230 ITLKDLSEIT
+230 ITLKEPTEIT
-240 SKDKVLLFI
+240 KKDKVLLFI

-266 LDPLVKEA
+266 LAPLIKEA

-328 YGKADLVQNL
+328 YGKGDLVQNL

-359 FSSAVLRDYGGLDEY
+359 FSSAVLRDYGELDEY

-465 MLPGKMPHVT
+465 MLPGKIPHVT
-475 LTESEEVIHHVS
+475 LTESEEVIRHVS
-487 AVLKVRAKVNPEPK
+487 TVLKARAKVNPEPS
-501 LPEGVVIKNGV
+501 LPEGGIIENGV
-512 LEKWPNTSIP
+512 LENTILSDDFNGSKLDLNKWNKPTY
-522 ESGHV
+522 
-527 TIPSEVTVIGYSAFS
+527 PSAVKVQDGI
-542 GCSRLKSITFP
+542 LKM
-553 NKLKEIGKYAFSD
+553 E
-566 CTQLQEAAIPNSVS
+566 QNS
-580 GIGRWA
+580 
-586 FHGCISLHT
+586 
-595 VTLPDNLHELE
+595 
-606 ECVFQGCQ
+606 
-614 ALKAIHTKRIHTI
+614 
-627 KSYAFDG
+627 
-634 CIRLEKV
+634 
-641 EFTDALTHI
+641 TDAKI
-650 EYNAFK
+650 ELLSKHRYRA
-656 DCRSLT
+656 T
-662 QITLPNSVTDVDNF
+662 QRITISRKV
-676 CFSGCLKLK
+676 
-685 DVQLSE
+685 
-691 SMTQIAQSLFA
+691 
-702 DCRSLTQITLP
+702 
-713 EKITRVNY
+713 
-721 DAFAN
+721 
-726 CIALKSMK
+726 
-734 SKALYPPTV
+734 ALYPASDNFFPYISLVFDNHKELIIEYSQHSYANKYGLYVMCFDEQTKTHLTNQKISNQV
-743 GSVIYTGYRLRYT
+743 FNTWFSEKCEIDVARNELKYYRDNQLLGTIQLKGISLSVPFLVRMHPYGWYTGHKHYMDNF
-756 GKLIV
+756 KLEV
-761 PVGSKDSYASS
+761 K
-772 TGWGHCDPIVEED
+772 

>member
-1 MKWLSTGIALSC
+1 MKWLSAGIALSF

-39 AGTTVTIEPSKENT
+39 AGTTVTIEPNKENT
-53 ISHSGYQIILPK
+53 INHSGYQIILPK
-65 GAVEEKTDI
+65 GAVEEKTDV

-133 EEEGLR
+133 DEEGLR

-153 KVVKQGAKTQ
+153 KAVKQGAKTV

-175 IRDGIIEGI
+175 IRD
-184 AIRDGII
+184 AII
-191 RPLEIIGASKLNRML
+191 RPLEIIGASKLNQML
-206 VEHQMPNMAEFGLK
+206 VERQMPNMEEFGLK
-220 EVVLPSGTGK
+220 EVVLPGSKGK

-286 SMPID
+286 SMPIE

-304 LNGAKVDIVAH
+304 LNRAKIDIVAH

-328 YGKADLVQNL
+328 YGKGDLVQNL

-359 FSSAVLRDYGGLDEY
+359 FSSAVLKEYGELDEY

-399 KRLAKNEAP
+399 KRLAKNQAP

-413 PVAAIYSKG
+413 PVAAIYSRG
-422 SLVGIG
+422 NLVGIG
-428 WLSRDAQALLAR
+428 WLSRDTQALLAR

-447 ESAWGIPKSENNG
+447 ESAWGIPASENNG

-475 LTESEEVIHHVS
+475 LTESEEVIRHVS
-487 AVLKVRAKVNPEPK
+487 TVLRARAKVNPE
-501 LPEGVVIKNGV
+501 GVVIENGV
-512 LEKWPNTSIP
+512 LVNTILSDDFNGSKLDLNKWNEPTY
-522 ESGHV
+522 
-527 TIPSEVTVIGYSAFS
+527 PSAVKVQDGI
-542 GCSRLKSITFP
+542 LKM
-553 NKLKEIGKYAFSD
+553 E
-566 CTQLQEAAIPNSVS
+566 QNS
-580 GIGRWA
+580 
-586 FHGCISLHT
+586 
-595 VTLPDNLHELE
+595 
-606 ECVFQGCQ
+606 
-614 ALKAIHTKRIHTI
+614 
-627 KSYAFDG
+627 
-634 CIRLEKV
+634 
-641 EFTDALTHI
+641 TDAKI
-650 EYNAFK
+650 ELLSKHRYRA
-656 DCRSLT
+656 T
-662 QITLPNSVTDVDNF
+662 QRITMSRKV
-676 CFSGCLKLK
+676 
-685 DVQLSE
+685 
-691 SMTQIAQSLFA
+691 
-702 DCRSLTQITLP
+702 
-713 EKITRVNY
+713 
-721 DAFAN
+721 
-726 CIALKSMK
+726 
-734 SKALYPPTV
+734 ALYPASDNFFPYISLVFDNHKELIIEYSQHSYANKYGLYVMCFDEQTKKHLTNQKISNQV
-743 GSVIYTGYRLRYT
+743 FNTWFSEKCEIDVARNELKYYRDNQLLGTIQLEGISLSVPFMVRMHPYGWYTGHKHYMDNF
-756 GKLIV
+756 KLEV
-761 PVGSKDSYASS
+761 R
-772 TGWGHCDPIVEED
+772 

>member
-1 MKWLSTGIALSC
+1 MKWLSAGIALSF

-27 EEPQVPTPPVVT
+27 EEPQVPPVVT

-175 IRDGIIEGI
+175 IRDGII
-184 AIRDGII
+184 

-206 VEHQMPNMAEFGLK
+206 VERQMPNMAEFGLK

-230 ITLKDLSEIT
+230 ITLKEPTEIT
-240 SKDKVLLFI
+240 KKDKVLLFI

-266 LDPLVKEA
+266 LAPLIKEA

-328 YGKADLVQNL
+328 YGKGDLVQNL

-359 FSSAVLRDYGGLDEY
+359 FSSAVLRDYGELDEY

-465 MLPGKMPHVT
+465 MLPGKIPHVT
-475 LTESEEVIHHVS
+475 LTESEEVIRHVS
-487 AVLKVRAKVNPEPK
+487 TVLKARAKVNPEPS
-501 LPEGVVIKNGV
+501 LPEGGIIENGV
-512 LEKWPNTSIP
+512 LENTILSDDFNGSKLDLNKWNKPTY
-522 ESGHV
+522 
-527 TIPSEVTVIGYSAFS
+527 PSAVKVQDGI
-542 GCSRLKSITFP
+542 LKM
-553 NKLKEIGKYAFSD
+553 E
-566 CTQLQEAAIPNSVS
+566 QNS
-580 GIGRWA
+580 
-586 FHGCISLHT
+586 
-595 VTLPDNLHELE
+595 
-606 ECVFQGCQ
+606 
-614 ALKAIHTKRIHTI
+614 
-627 KSYAFDG
+627 
-634 CIRLEKV
+634 
-641 EFTDALTHI
+641 TDAKI
-650 EYNAFK
+650 ELLSKHRYRA
-656 DCRSLT
+656 T
-662 QITLPNSVTDVDNF
+662 QRITISRKV
-676 CFSGCLKLK
+676 
-685 DVQLSE
+685 
-691 SMTQIAQSLFA
+691 
-702 DCRSLTQITLP
+702 
-713 EKITRVNY
+713 
-721 DAFAN
+721 
-726 CIALKSMK
+726 
-734 SKALYPPTV
+734 ALYPASDNFFPYISLVFDNHKELIIEYSQHSYANKYGLYVMCFDEQTKTHLTNQKISNQV
-743 GSVIYTGYRLRYT
+743 FNTWFSEKCEIDVARNQLKYYRDNQLLGTIQLKGISLSVPFLVRMHPYGWYTGHKHYMDNF
-756 GKLIV
+756 KLEV
-761 PVGSKDSYASS
+761 K
-772 TGWGHCDPIVEED
+772 